1 MNVHFTLGENFGKI
15 LSQIAIEKLYDFD
28 IPGALR
34 TFSESLGCSDKISLE
49 LLLGNYILIVE
60 DQDKCLCS
68 AIPKEEIE
76 VDDYP
81 KIYFPGL
88 QRKLLE
94 LFQDQR
100 DLEYETVFEN
110 FQFKIREIEEKLYLN
125 QKIEFEGSYLDL
137 LPINGIALSG
147 EFEIEYRQLISLIL
161 SDQKDAIEFLNDS
174 RSRNHYIYEDACYII
189 DKVKEITIKRDGI
202 IQTAEFIETY
212 WPDHKYGLK
221 RKIENYIDRINDFL
235 NFVNNALQ
243 DRVEMLDEPVNILEK
258 HINAALEID
267 KVLKNFGPSKI
278 TDKYKAGWLAP
289 DGTFFGLNGEV
300 SNYLHITLA
309 DAIFKYYEWP
319 DPENQSKD
327 YALDLRGFV
336 KIQESRILFS
346 GYDFSLLQMSSRK
359 LTKRQIDKI
368 CEYGRA
374 CYNGKLLFGFKEAPI
389 SVDEF
394 ENYNDEELEKLF

>member
-1 MNVHFTLGENFGKI
+1 MNVHFTLGENFGKV
-15 LSQIAIEKLYDFD
+15 LTQIAIEKLYDFD
-28 IPGALR
+28 ILGALS
-34 TFSESLGCSDKISLE
+34 TFSESLGCSKEVSLKI
-49 LLLGNYILIVE
+49 LLGNYILTVE

-68 AIPKEEIE
+68 AIPKEDIE

-81 KIYFPGL
+81 KIDFPSL

-110 FQFKIREIEEKLYLN
+110 FHFSIREIEEKLYLN

-137 LPINGIALSG
+137 LPIEGIELSG

-189 DKVKEITIKRDGI
+189 DKVKEITLKKENI

-212 WPDHKYGLK
+212 WPDHKYRLK
-221 RKIENYIDRINDFL
+221 RGIKDYIDRINDFL
-235 NFVNNALQ
+235 NFTNNALQ
-243 DRVEMLDEPVNILEK
+243 GRVEELDEPINILEK
-258 HINAALEID
+258 HINSALEID

-319 DPENQSKD
+319 DPEDQSKD
-327 YALDLRGFV
+327 YALESRGFV
-336 KIQESRILFS
+336 KIQESKILFT
-346 GYDFSLLQMSSRK
+346 GYSMVLRRIGI
-359 LTKRQIDKI
+359 TKRQIDKV
-368 CEYGRA
+368 CEYGKA
-374 CYNGKLLFGFKEAPI
+374 CYDGKLTFGFKENII

-394 ENYNDEELEKLF
+394 ENYDDSELEKIFE